1 MTGIFDLLV
10 PVAQVSPAPAGGMAG
25 GIGGMMLPM
34 ILIMGIFYFM
44 LIRPQQRKEK
54 ERKKMIT
61 ELKSGT
67 RVMFSGGI
75 IGVITNVKEST
86 FIIKIAD
93 GVKVEV
99 VRGAVSQSIEKG
111 EKATLEDK

>member
-1 MTGIFDLLV
+1 MIGMFDLLV
-10 PVAQVSPAPAGGMAG
+10 PVAQAAAPAGGL
-25 GIGGMMLPM
+25 GGMMIPM
-34 ILIMGIFYFM
+34 ILIFGIFYFM

-54 ERKKMIT
+54 ERKQMINN
-61 ELKSGT
+61 LKSGT

-75 IGVITNVKEST
+75 IGVIANVKDGT

-99 VRGAVSQSIEKG
+99 ARGAVSQVLEKG
-111 EKATLEDK
+111 EKAVVENK